1 MYFVV
6 IPSLKLIDLTVTDF
20 GSEELSYQ
28 FLSVTLGLFCDSLSR
43 FLS

>member
-6 IPSLKLIDLTVTDF
+6 IPALKLIDLTVSDF
-20 GSEELSYQ
+20 VSEEVSYP
-28 FLSVTLGLFCDSLSR
+28 FLSVTLGLFCDSLSH

>member
-6 IPSLKLIDLTVTDF
+6 VPSLKLIDLTVSDF
-20 GSEELSYQ
+20 VSEELSYP
-28 FLSVTLGLFCDSLSR
+28 FLPVTLGLCCVSLPH